1 MSAGNRPL
9 RILCWEGYDAP
20 SIMDPYVV
28 RERVV
33 FQVQTLLSDEATAQR
48 MAQGDPPNWDMQCDK
63 GWHVTVF

>member
-28 RERVV
+28 RERVD

-48 MAQGDPPNWDMQCDK
+48 AGGPAELGYAM
-63 GWHVTVF
+63 